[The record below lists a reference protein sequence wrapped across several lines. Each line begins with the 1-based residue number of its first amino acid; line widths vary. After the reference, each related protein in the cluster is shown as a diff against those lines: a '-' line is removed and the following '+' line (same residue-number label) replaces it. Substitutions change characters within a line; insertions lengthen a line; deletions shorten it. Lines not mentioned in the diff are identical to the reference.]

1 MLEIL
6 LSTFL
11 AYLPYAA
18 VTAFTPGPNNIL
30 SLHAIAQNGWY
41 QGQKVLYGIAVGFLC
56 VMCICGFLCWGLA
69 QFLPGITTI
78 LTYLG
83 ATYILWLAWHI
94 AKSQPD
100 NTAGSQASFLQGMAL
115 QFINVKIYMYGL
127 TVFSTYILSVS
138 HNPLFAAGNVLI
150 LTLIGASGSLTWG
163 LAGGLLQN
171 FIKNYFRP
179 FNLAMAA
186 ILVICAIQIL
196 I

>member
-1 MLEIL
+1 MLG
-6 LSTFL
+6 TG
-11 AYLPYAA
+11 A
-18 VTAFTPGPNNIL
+18 VFA
-30 SLHAIAQNGWY
+30 
-41 QGQKVLYGIAVGFLC
+41 
-56 VMCICGFLCWGLA
+56 
-69 QFLPGITTI
+69 TI

-138 HNPLFAAGNVLI
+138 QNPLFAAGNVLI

>member
-6 LSTFL
+6 LPTVL

-18 VTAFTPGPNNIL
+18 VAAFTPGPNNIL
-30 SLHAIAQNGWY
+30 SLHAIAQNGWHE
-41 QGQKVLYGIAVGFLC
+41 GKKVLYGIAVGFLC
-56 VMCICGFLCWGLA
+56 VMSICGIFCWGLA

-83 ATYILWLAWHI
+83 AAYILWLAWHI

-100 NTAGSQASFLQGMAL
+100 NAAGRQASFLQGMAL

-127 TVFSTYILSVS
+127 TVFSAYVLPVS
-138 HNPLFAAGNVLI
+138 QNPLFAAGNALI
-150 LTLIGASGSLTWG
+150 LTLIGASGFLTWG

-171 FIKNYFRP
+171 FIRKYFRP